1 MKIYFGSINFGVDFF
16 LALTIIPPKK
26 FMAVTVSFDVTVVVF
41 LVAGIISLL
50 DEEDTSTYVVVDEV
64 VVEDK
69 SVVLAVVVVVVV
81 GVVVLVVVEGF
92 SLVVAVSADSVPT
105 LSANEYLFPL
115 RG

>member
-50 DEEDTSTYVVVDEV
+50 DEEDTSAYVVVVEV
-64 VVEDK
+64 VEGE
-69 SVVLAVVVVVVV
+69 SVVVVVVIV
-81 GVVVLVVVEGF
+81 VVAVVVLVVVEGF
-92 SLVVAVSADSVPT
+92 SVVVAVSADSVPT

>member
-26 FMAVTVSFDVTVVVF
+26 FMAVTVSFDVVVVVF

-50 DEEDTSTYVVVDEV
+50 DEEDTSTYVVVVE
-64 VVEDK
+64 VVEDE
-69 SVVLAVVVVVVV
+69 SVVVAVVVVVI
-81 GVVVLVVVEGF
+81 VLVVVEGL
-92 SLVVAVSADSVPT
+92 SVVVAVSAGSVPT